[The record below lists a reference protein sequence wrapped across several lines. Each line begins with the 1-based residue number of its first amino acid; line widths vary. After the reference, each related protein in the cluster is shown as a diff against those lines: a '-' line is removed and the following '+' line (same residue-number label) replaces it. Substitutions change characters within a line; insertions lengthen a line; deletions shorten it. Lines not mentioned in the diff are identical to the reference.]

1 MGLVCLPSKRLWRL
15 SRAYFIRLGLKYPEG
30 TPTGLCRSLGQL
42 GYDRSLLLESPLTF
56 EPFQRACKHTVTEQ
70 SEKAPIRV
78 LIADD
83 HDLVGR
89 GISVM
94 LGETEDIDVVG
105 LVADGKAAV
114 SAAAELVPDV
124 ILMDLLMPVMNGVD
138 AIRAILDTSS
148 RARILAFSGVGDEAR
163 TVAAIRA
170 GALGF
175 VSKDTS
181 WNEVVDAIRRAA
193 RGETILSPELAR
205 RLARRLDA
213 SPAPEPLT
221 SREIEVLRWVARGF
235 SNQRIAEQ
243 IHITVGTVRVHVS
256 HILAK
261 LRVSNRIEA
270 ALWALRQG
278 LASLH
283 DPDAA

>member
-1 MGLVCLPSKRLWRL
+1 VS
-15 SRAYFIRLGLKYPEG
+15 
-30 TPTGLCRSLGQL
+30 
-42 GYDRSLLLESPLTF
+42 
-56 EPFQRACKHTVTEQ
+56 EQ
-70 SEKAPIRV
+70 PAKTAIRV

-94 LGETEDIDVVG
+94 LSETEDIDVVG
-105 LVADGKAAV
+105 LVADGRAAV
-114 SAAAELVPDV
+114 EATAELKPDV
-124 ILMDLLMPVMNGVD
+124 ILMDLLMPVMSGVD
-138 AIRAILDTSS
+138 AIRKILGSAS
-148 RARILAFSGVGDEAR
+148 PARILAFSGVGDEAR

-175 VSKDTS
+175 ISKDTA
-181 WNEVVDAIRRAA
+181 WTEVVDAIRRAA

-221 SREIEVLRWVARGF
+221 AREVEVLLWVARGY
-235 SNQRIAEQ
+235 SNQRIAER

-261 LRVSNRIEA
+261 LRVTNRIEA

-283 DPDAA
+283 EDEPKAD